1 MAIKMVDLYGPYER
15 IREEVEAGLREVVAS
30 SAFING
36 PAVGEFAR
44 ELSQYLG
51 VRHTIPCGNGTD
63 ALLLALMA
71 IGLKAGDE
79 VIVPAFS
86 YAAPAEAVALLGGV
100 PVMAD
105 VEADTFNIAPRSVRR
120 LVTPRTR
127 AIVPVHLFGQACAM
141 EPVLEIARE
150 YGLYVIEDNAQSLGA
165 VYTFPDGC
173 RRCAGT
179 IGHIGCTSF
188 FPTKVLGCFGD
199 GGALF
204 TDDDSLAERLRML
217 AQHGQRERYRHEMVG
232 FNSRLDSV
240 QAVVLRA
247 KLARLGES
255 IAARAAAARRY
266 SLRLGAVEGV
276 CVPAEAAYST
286 HVWHQYT
293 LTVEEGVRDALRARL
308 AQEGIPSAVYYP
320 LPLPEQPA
328 YRGLCV
334 ADGRLEAALRL
345 PRRVLSLPI
354 HTELTAA
361 QQEEI
366 IGAVER
372 FFER

>member
-105 VEADTFNIAPRSVRR
+105 VEADTFNIAPQSVRR

-165 VYTFPDGC
+165 VYTFPDGR

-334 ADGRLEAALRL
+334 ADGRLAAALRL

>member
-15 IREEVEAGLREVVAS
+15 IREEVAAGIREVVES

-105 VEADTFNIAPRSVRR
+105 VDLETFNMDPQSLRR
-120 LVTPRTR
+120 VITPRTR

-141 EPVLEIARE
+141 EPILGIARE
-150 YGLYVIEDNAQSLGA
+150 YGLYVIEDNAQSFGA
-165 VYTFPDGC
+165 EYTFSDG
-173 RRCAGT
+173 RRKYAGT
-179 IGHIGCTSF
+179 MGHIGCTSF

-204 TDDDSLAERLRML
+204 TDDDRLGERLRMM
-217 AQHGQRERYRHEMVG
+217 AAHGQRERYCHETLG
-232 FNSRLDSV
+232 LNSRLDSV

-247 KLARLGES
+247 KLPRLRES
-255 IAARAAAARRY
+255 IGARASAARYYTRRLEAVAEVAAP
-266 SLRLGAVEGV
+266 VEA
-276 CVPAEAAYST
+276 PDST

-308 AQEGIPSAVYYP
+308 AQEGIPTAVYYP
-320 LPLPEQPA
+320 LPLPLQPA
-328 YRGLCV
+328 YRELCV
-334 ADGRLEAALRL
+334 ADERLDAALRL
-345 PRRVLSLPI
+345 PQCVLSLPI
-354 HTELTAA
+354 HTELTTA
-361 QQEEI
+361 QQDEI
-366 IGAVER
+366 VGAIER
-372 FFER
+372 FFKK

>member
-1 MAIKMVDLYGPYER
+1 MTIKMVDLYTPYER
-15 IREEVEAGLREVVAS
+15 IREEVEAGIREVIES
-30 SAFING
+30 SSFIEG
-36 PAVGEFAR
+36 PVVGEFAR
-44 ELSQYLG
+44 ELSEYLD

-127 AIVPVHLFGQACAM
+127 AIVPVHLFGQVCDM
-141 EPVLEIARE
+141 ELILRIAGE
-150 YGLYVIEDNAQSLGA
+150 HGLYVIEDNAQSLGA
-165 VYTFPDGC
+165 VYTFPDG
-173 RRCAGT
+173 RRKYAGT
-179 IGHIGCTSF
+179 IGDIGCTSF

-204 TDDDSLAERLRML
+204 TDDDRLGERIRM
-217 AQHGQRERYRHEMVG
+217 AARHGQRERYRHETLG

-247 KLARLGES
+247 KLSRLNES
-255 IAARAAAARRY
+255 IGARRAAARRY
-266 SLRLGAVEGV
+266 TRRLEAIEGV
-276 CVPAEAAYST
+276 CVPVEAPFST

-293 LTVEEGVRDALRARL
+293 LRVEADVRDALRARL

-320 LPLPEQPA
+320 LSLPQQPA
-328 YRGLCV
+328 YRDLCV
-334 ADGRLEAALRL
+334 ADERLEEAQRL
-345 PRRVLSLPI
+345 PRCVLSLPI

-366 IGAVER
+366 VGAIER
-372 FFER
+372 FFEK

>member
-165 VYTFPDGC
+165 VYTFPDGH

-334 ADGRLEAALRL
+334 ADGRLKEALRL

-361 QQEEI
+361 QQEEV

>member
-105 VEADTFNIAPRSVRR
+105 VEADTFNIAPQSVRR

-127 AIVPVHLFGQACAM
+127 AIVPVHLFGQVCAM

-165 VYTFPDGC
+165 VYTFPDGR

-334 ADGRLEAALRL
+334 ADRRLEAALRL

>member
-1 MAIKMVDLYGPYER
+1 MAIKMVDLYGPYEQ

-165 VYTFPDGC
+165 VYTFPDGH

>member
-1 MAIKMVDLYGPYER
+1 MTIKMVDLYTPYER
-15 IREEVEAGLREVVAS
+15 IREEVEAGIREVIES
-30 SAFING
+30 SSFIEG
-36 PAVGEFAR
+36 PVVGEFAR
-44 ELSQYLG
+44 ELSEYLD

-127 AIVPVHLFGQACAM
+127 AIVPVHLFGQVCDM
-141 EPVLEIARE
+141 EPILRIAGE
-150 YGLYVIEDNAQSLGA
+150 HGLYVIEDNAQSLGA
-165 VYTFPDGC
+165 VYTFPDG
-173 RRCAGT
+173 RRKYAGT
-179 IGHIGCTSF
+179 IGDIGCTSF

-204 TDDDSLAERLRML
+204 TDDDRLGERIRM
-217 AQHGQRERYRHEMVG
+217 AARHGQRERYWHETLG

-247 KLARLGES
+247 KLSRLNES
-255 IAARAAAARRY
+255 IGARRAAARRY
-266 SLRLGAVEGV
+266 TRRLEAIEGV
-276 CVPAEAAYST
+276 CVPVEAPFST

-293 LTVEEGVRDALRARL
+293 LRVEADVRDALRARL

-320 LPLPEQPA
+320 LSLPQQPA
-328 YRGLCV
+328 YRDLCV
-334 ADGRLEAALRL
+334 ADERLEEAQRL
-345 PRRVLSLPI
+345 PRCVLSLPI

-366 IGAVER
+366 VGAIER
-372 FFER
+372 FFEK

>member
-165 VYTFPDGC
+165 VYTFPDGR

-334 ADGRLEAALRL
+334 ADGRLAAALRL

>member
-165 VYTFPDGC
+165 VYTFPDGR

-361 QQEEI
+361 QQEEV